1 MAEKSLKR
9 VTIIRHLQIVLVSFY
24 YGDIFLIFVRLQE
37 IEDSKSLIMTT
48 QSENSLEQGLI
59 RTLQENSYEY
69 VEIKEEENLRSNF
82 KLQLEKHNRK
92 ALEEVG
98 RSEFT
103 EAEFDKI
110 MLHLE
115 GGTRFEKSKKL
126 RDLKDFELEDGQI
139 IWVSFLNTKKWC
151 QNEFQVANQITV
163 EGRKKCRYDVTIL
176 INGLPLVQIELKK
189 RGVELKEAYNQV
201 QRYHKTS
208 FHGLFDYI
216 QLFVI
221 SNGVNTRYFAN
232 NPNGGYKFTFNWTDK
247 NNHPMNDL
255 SLFATDFLD
264 KCTLGKVISKY
275 IVLHEGDK
283 CLMVLRPYQ
292 YYAVEEIINRVEN
305 TNKNGYVW
313 HTTGAGKTL
322 TSFKAAQLVSEIDG
336 VDKVMF
342 VVDRHDLDT
351 QTQSEYEAFE
361 PGAVDSTDN
370 TYQLIKR
377 LSGKSKII
385 ITTIQKLNCA
395 VKKDYYNQHLQALRD
410 KKIVMIF
417 DECHRSQFG
426 ESHKNIV
433 NFFKNHQI
441 FGFTG
446 TPIFVENAKQDKT
459 TKEIFGECLHK
470 YLIKDAIADENV
482 LGFLVEYYQGQ
493 QDVDTMSPKRMK
505 EIAQFILNNY
515 DKSTFDGEFNALF
528 AVQSVP
534 MLIDYYKIFKSLNP
548 DIKIGAVFTYAANES
563 QDDDKTGMGQGFD
576 DDKVTAD
583 ELQLI
588 IDDYNNMFG
597 TAFSTDNFSAYY
609 DDVNER
615 MKKRKKDMEPLD
627 LLLVVGMF
635 LTGFDAK
642 KLNTLYVDKN
652 LEYHG
657 LLQAFSR
664 TNRVLNEKKR
674 FGKIMCFRDLKENV
688 DAAVRLFSK
697 DDNKEEFEPII
708 RPPFKEVRK
717 ELNEKMIA
725 FLEKY
730 PSPAY
735 IDALQ
740 SEYDKR
746 DFVLAFRDIIK
757 KRIEI
762 QIYED
767 YSPDDAYF
775 LMSDQEFQ
783 DFKSKY
789 LDITIGVIDKPD
801 SGKLNEP
808 QAPYGDKDAELFD
821 IDFCLELLHSD
832 VINVA
837 YILALIADLN
847 PESEDYEQKRQSI
860 LDTMIKDAGMRS
872 KTKLIDG
879 FIKKNVDDDRT
890 GFAKAKVDGT
900 TDLEEKLKSYVSE
913 QKNKA
918 IVELA
923 EDEEL
928 SVEALTEFFREY
940 DYLQREKPEI
950 IQDAIKNRKTKV
962 GLVERRN
969 IFKRVMARIRT
980 IIDTFNWD

>member
-1 MAEKSLKR
+1 
-9 VTIIRHLQIVLVSFY
+9 
-24 YGDIFLIFVRLQE
+24 
-37 IEDSKSLIMTT
+37 MTT
-48 QSENSLEQGLI
+48 QSEAALEEGLI
-59 RTLQENSYEY
+59 RTLVENSYER
-69 VEIKEEENLRSNF
+69 VVIKEEDNLRENF
-82 KLQLEKHNRK
+82 KRQLEKHNRK
-92 ALEEVG
+92 ELELHG
-98 RSEFT
+98 RTAFT
-103 EAEFDKI
+103 DAEFDRI
-110 MLHLE
+110 LLHLE

-126 RDLKDFELEDGQI
+126 RDLYTLQTDDGEN
-139 IWVSFLNTKKWC
+139 IWVEFLNTKKWC

-189 RGVELKEAYNQV
+189 RGVELKQAYNQV

-247 NNHPMNDL
+247 ANNAFNDL
-255 SLFATDFLD
+255 NMFANFFFD
-264 KCTLGKVISKY
+264 KCTLGKIISKY
-275 IVLHEGDK
+275 IVLHEGEK
-283 CLMVLRPYQ
+283 SLMVLRPYQ

-336 VDKVMF
+336 IDKVMF

-361 PGAVDSTDN
+361 PGAVDNTDN
-370 TYQLIKR
+370 TYELIKR
-377 LSGKSKII
+377 LSGNSKII

-395 VKKDYYNQHLQALRD
+395 VTRDYYNKHLQEVRD
-410 KKIVMIF
+410 KKVVMIF
-417 DECHRSQFG
+417 DECHRSHFG
-426 ESHKNIV
+426 DCHKNIV
-433 NFFKNHQI
+433 NFFKNLQI

-446 TPIFVENAKQDKT
+446 TPIFAENAKQEHT
-459 TKEIFGECLHK
+459 TAEVFGECLHK
-470 YLIKDAIADENV
+470 YMIKDAIADENV
-482 LGFLVEYYQGQ
+482 LGFLVEYYEGQ
-493 QDVDTMSPKRMK
+493 SDIDLEAESRMT

-515 DKSTFDGEFNALF
+515 KKSTFDGDFNALF
-528 AVQSVP
+528 AIQSVP
-534 MLIDYYKIFKSLNP
+534 MLLKYYKIFKSLKP
-548 DIKIGAVFTYAANES
+548 DIKIGAIFTYAANSS
-563 QDDDKTGMGQGFD
+563 QDDELTGMGQGFANQN
-576 DDKVTAD
+576 VTSD
-583 ELQLI
+583 ELQMV
-588 IDDYNNMFG
+588 IDDYNEMFG

-674 FGKIMCFRDLKENV
+674 FGKIVCFRDLKDKV
-688 DAAVRLFSK
+688 DTSIKLFS
-697 DDNKEEFEPII
+697 NNEPNEYII
-708 RPPFKEVRK
+708 RPPYQEVRK
-717 ELNEKMIA
+717 KLNLKMIE

-730 PSPAY
+730 PKLECV
-735 IDALQ
+735 DQLK
-740 SEYDKR
+740 SETDKR
-746 DFVLAFRDIIK
+746 DFILAFREIIRGK
-757 KRIEI
+757 TEI
-762 QIYED
+762 RIYED
-767 YSPDDAYF
+767 YDSEDPYF
-775 LMSDQEFQ
+775 VMSEQEYL
-783 DFKSKY
+783 DFRSKY
-789 LDITIGVIDKPD
+789 LDITIGVIEKPTSNGTTVD
-801 SGKLNEP
+801 DPTLPIDDEIS
-808 QAPYGDKDAELFD
+808 D

-837 YILALIADLN
+837 YILALIEDLN
-847 PESEDYEQKRQSI
+847 PDSDDYEQKRQHI
-860 LDTMIKDAGMRS
+860 LDTMIKDAAMRS

-879 FIKKNVDDDRT
+879 FIKRNVDNDKA
-890 GFAKAKVDGT
+890 GFQRAKADGSV
-900 TDLEEKLKSYVSE
+900 DLEGRLREYITE
-913 QKNKA
+913 AKNQA
-918 IVELA
+918 INDLA
-923 EDEEL
+923 ESEGL
-928 SVEALTEFFREY
+928 SAEALAEFFREY
-940 DYLQREKPEI
+940 DYLQREKIEI
-950 IQDAIKNRKTKV
+950 VQEAIKQKRV

-969 IFKRVMARIRT
+969 ILKRVMTKLRA

>member
-1 MAEKSLKR
+1 
-9 VTIIRHLQIVLVSFY
+9 
-24 YGDIFLIFVRLQE
+24 
-37 IEDSKSLIMTT
+37 MTV
-48 QSENSLEQGLI
+48 QSENALEQGLI

-92 ALEEVG
+92 ALEDVG
-98 RSEFT
+98 RTGFT

-115 GGTRFEKSKKL
+115 GGTRFEKAKKL

-176 INGLPLVQIELKK
+176 INGLPLVQIELKR

-232 NPNGGYKFTFNWTDK
+232 NPNSGYKFTFNWTDTK
-247 NNHPMNDL
+247 NHPMNDL
-255 SLFATDFLD
+255 SMFAADFLD

-336 VDKVMF
+336 VDKVLF

-361 PGAVDSTDN
+361 PGAVDNTDN

-377 LSGKSKII
+377 LGGKSKII

-395 VKKDYYNQHLQALRD
+395 VTRDYYNQHLQEVRD
-410 KKIVMIF
+410 KKVVMIF
-417 DECHRSQFG
+417 DECHRSHFG
-426 ESHKNIV
+426 DCHKNIV
-433 NFFKNHQI
+433 GFFKNLQI

-446 TPIFVENAKQDKT
+446 TPIFAENAKQEHT
-459 TKEIFGECLHK
+459 TAEVFGDCLHR
-470 YLIKDAIADENV
+470 YMIKDAIADENV
-482 LGFLVEYYQGQ
+482 LGFLVEYYKGNEE
-493 QDVDTMSPKRMK
+493 VDKMATSRMA

-515 DKSTFDGEFNALF
+515 SKSTFDGEFNALF
-528 AVQSVP
+528 AIQSVP
-534 MLIDYYKIFKSLNP
+534 MLVEYYKIFKSLNP
-548 DIKIGAVFTYAANES
+548 QIKIGAVFTYAANSS
-563 QDDDKTGMGQGFD
+563 QDDELTGMNQGFENE
-576 DDKVTAD
+576 KVTAD
-583 ELQLI
+583 DLQMI
-588 IDDYNNMFG
+588 MDDYNDMFG
-597 TAFSTDNFSAYY
+597 TSFSVDNFSAYY
-609 DDVNER
+609 DDINER
-615 MKKRKKDMEPLD
+615 MKKRKKNMEPLD

-674 FGKIMCFRDLKENV
+674 FGKVICFRDLKSNV
-688 DAAVRLFSK
+688 DASIKLFS
-697 DDNKEEFEPII
+697 NNEPNEFII
-708 RPPFKEVRK
+708 REPYDKVK
-717 ELNEKMIA
+717 KALNDRMIR
-725 FLEKY
+725 FLDRY
-730 PSPAY
+730 PTL
-735 IDALQ
+735 DCVDLLK
-740 SEYDKR
+740 SEHDKR
-746 DFVLAFRDIIK
+746 DFVLAFREIIRAK
-757 KRIEI
+757 TEI

-767 YSPDDAYF
+767 YDVDDSYF
-775 LMSDQEFQ
+775 AMSEQQ
-783 DFKSKY
+783 YMDFRSKY
-789 LDITIGVIDKPD
+789 LDITIGVIDPPTTP
-801 SGKLNEP
+801 GLLEEP
-808 QAPYGDKDAELFD
+808 QSPYGEKPTLED

-837 YILALIADLN
+837 YILALIEDLN
-847 PESEDYEQKRQSI
+847 PESEDYEQERQRI
-860 LDTMIKDAGMRS
+860 LDTMIKDAAMRS

-879 FIKKNVDDDRT
+879 FIKQNVDNDKA
-890 GFAKAKVDGT
+890 GFAKAKADGSM
-900 TDLEEKLKSYVSE
+900 DLESRLKEYVSKA
-913 QKNKA
+913 KNKA
-918 IVELA
+918 IEELA
-923 EDEEL
+923 DDEEL
-928 SVEALTEFFREY
+928 SFEALAEFFREY

-950 IQDAIKNRKTKV
+950 IQEAIKNRKTKV

-969 IFKRVMARIRT
+969 ILKRVMGRIRA